1 MEKILSQFLDPKM
14 METITSL
21 MEKLVLLSEVLP
33 PIDIKKLKIQN
44 KEYIAILIEVKKQ

>member
-14 METITSL
+14 MEALISL
-21 MEKLVLLSEVLP
+21 TEKLALLFEVLP

-44 KEYIAILIEVKKQ
+44 KEYIAVLIEVKKQ